1 MRQTPRIESSPKYP
15 LATKAGVL
23 LAAALALWGVLG
35 YFGSES
41 LYQKQHRD
49 PFKIAAESIRLG
61 AFREAVASNAILG
74 YLTDVPLG
82 KEASDG
88 MFLAAQYTLAPR
100 ILQKETN
107 RPHVLGNFTRPVD
120 LAAAGRPYGLSVER
134 DFGNGVVLY
143 RSETH

>member
-1 MRQTPRIESSPKYP
+1 MYP

-35 YFGSES
+35 YFGSEGA
-41 LYQKQHRD
+41 YQKLHRD
-49 PFKIAAESIRLG
+49 PYRIAAEATRLET
-61 AFREAVASNAILG
+61 FREAVASNAILG

-82 KEASDG
+82 NEASDG

-100 ILQKETN
+100 ILQRETKH
-107 RPHVLGNFTRPVD
+107 PHVLGNFTRPVD
-120 LAAAGRPYGLSVER
+120 FAAAGRPYGLTLER